1 MALRPFGRNPK
12 SGEEAEPTPDEESEV
27 DQFFSAER
35 RRRGNRP
42 ADDTHPSE
50 TGQSGDAG
58 PRDDAA
64 VAGQVPAIAD
74 YGVAGWYPDA
84 DDPGLMRYWDGF
96 HLTGQVLHV
105 HARASDAEEGGGP
118 TQADGSGAAG
128 NRRADD
134 GAQARDSELASSIE
148 SLPALNQED
157 GVFLPPSL
165 TLVEPRAGGSPAVP
179 DSLLESEEDAV
190 PGGSVDD
197 EEIESDGSIDGELDD
212 ESADES
218 VDEPADEWV
227 ELEDESADHPV
238 DEAVDESADLPADE
252 PVDEAKDGLEDEELN
267 ADPPAVAGSGDTD
280 GHGEPEQD
288 RNSPPQ
294 LGARPFSPVSPGGGS
309 VAGDAKGEANRWA
322 KEAEKAV
329 ARATT
334 AGSPETWREA
344 ARLAVVV
351 AEMTQ
356 TLQAAA
362 EADQAAAQLAEAA
375 REAARRAR
383 AAEQKSTAATQAVQ
397 QAQRAAQEADD
408 AARKARQT
416 AVEAQAEAERASQ
429 AVPEFLEA
437 EKVAVKAAADAQRK
451 AQSLGEIV
459 GTASQSDTAPAWS
472 EALRLASAQVA

>member
-148 SLPALNQED
+148 SLPPLNQED

-179 DSLLESEEDAV
+179 DSLSESEEDAA
-190 PGGSVDD
+190 PGGLWTTRR
-197 EEIESDGSIDGELDD
+197 IESDGSTTASLTTR
-212 ESADES
+212 ADES

-227 ELEDESADHPV
+227 ERGGRAADHLV
-238 DEAVDESADLPADE
+238 DEAVGRVRRLARRRADE
-252 PVDEAKDGLEDEELN
+252 PMRRSGGRPVEEQ
-267 ADPPAVAGSGDTD
+267 AEPTPAGGYRGTRT
-280 GHGEPEQD
+280 GPEQG
-288 RNSPPQ
+288 PQ
-294 LGARPFSPVSPGGGS
+294 L
-309 VAGDAKGEANRWA
+309 
-322 KEAEKAV
+322 
-329 ARATT
+329 ATA
-334 AGSPETWREA
+334 AGSPALLTGFSRWR
-344 ARLAVVV
+344 L
-351 AEMTQ
+351 
-356 TLQAAA
+356 
-362 EADQAAAQLAEAA
+362 
-375 REAARRAR
+375 RRR
-383 AAEQKSTAATQAVQ
+383 
-397 QAQRAAQEADD
+397 
-408 AARKARQT
+408 
-416 AVEAQAEAERASQ
+416 
-429 AVPEFLEA
+429 
-437 EKVAVKAAADAQRK
+437 
-451 AQSLGEIV
+451 
-459 GTASQSDTAPAWS
+459 
-472 EALRLASAQVA
+472 